1 VLLLELG
8 VCGDDWDYFC
18 VSSNLSAENKTQMWI
33 PESLAHGFIVL
44 IGAAE
49 VLYKSTDYW
58 LPEHERCIA
67 WDDEN
72 LAITGLIHGK
82 TVLSTKDTQER
93 LFAEAELFS

>member
-1 VLLLELG
+1 MLLFVVMSG
-8 VCGDDWDYFC
+8 MAD
-18 VSSNLSAENKTQMWI
+18 M
-33 PESLAHGFIVL
+33 
-44 IGAAE
+44 
-49 VLYKSTDYW
+49 LYKATDYHAPQRRW
-58 LPEHERCIA
+58 CIA